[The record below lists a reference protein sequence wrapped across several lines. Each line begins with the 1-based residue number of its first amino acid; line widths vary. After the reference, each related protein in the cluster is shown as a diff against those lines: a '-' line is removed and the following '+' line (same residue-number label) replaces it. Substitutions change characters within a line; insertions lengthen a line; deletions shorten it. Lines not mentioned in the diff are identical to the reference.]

1 MNLNYKVNDD
11 VLLYATWSEG
21 FRPGGINRNPFI
33 GDYEPDFLT
42 NWEAGWKTQWG
53 GSVQFN
59 GAVFFLEWDDL
70 QRAFPGANGI
80 TQVDNAPSA
89 EITGIEAQLLWAVTD
104 NFRLSAAAAYYNAEL
119 TSDYFEIQSGE
130 EVVTAP
136 DGTQLPITP
145 DFKGNLIARY
155 DFPLGDFEAHL
166 QGALTY
172 ETSRP
177 SELSIA
183 ENEIKGDI
191 PSSTV
196 LDLSAGI
203 GRNSWLLE
211 LFVKN
216 ATDEDAPIY
225 IGQEC
230 AVGVCGVQTYGL
242 RRPPMTVGLKFSQEF

>member
-1 MNLNYKVNDD
+1 M
-11 VLLYATWSEG
+11 
-21 FRPGGINRNPFI
+21 
-33 GDYEPDFLT
+33 
-42 NWEAGWKTQWG
+42 
-53 GSVQFN
+53 
-59 GAVFFLEWDDL
+59 
-70 QRAFPGANGI
+70 
-80 TQVDNAPSA
+80 
-89 EITGIEAQLLWAVTD
+89 TD

-130 EVVTAP
+130 PVVTAP

-177 SELSIA
+177 SELSVA

-216 ATDEDAPIY
+216 ATDEDAPSISVRS
-225 IGQEC
+225 
-230 AVGVCGVQTYGL
+230 ARWASAAL
-242 RRPPMTVGLKFSQEF
+242 RRTACVARR